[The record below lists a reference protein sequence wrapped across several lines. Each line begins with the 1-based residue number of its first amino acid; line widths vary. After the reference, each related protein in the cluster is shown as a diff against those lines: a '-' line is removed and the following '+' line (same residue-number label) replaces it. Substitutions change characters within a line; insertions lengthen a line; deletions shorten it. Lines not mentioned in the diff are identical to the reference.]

1 MYITKEDLKLL
12 LEVEKY
18 LWNIGNTSLYLELF
32 NLNERLLNER
42 DTNNAKV
49 KQRMYEKRK
58 INKMYGRSK
67 KEIMAHSNAIKKRKE
82 V

>member
-42 DTNNAKV
+42 DANNAKV

-58 INKMYGRSK
+58 TNKMYGRSK
-67 KEIMAHSNAIKKRKE
+67 KEIMAHNNAVRQRE
-82 V
+82 EM

>member
-18 LWNIGNTSLYLELF
+18 LWNTANISLYLELF

-49 KQRMYEKRK
+49 KRRMYEKRK
-58 INKMYGRSK
+58 TNKMYGRSK
-67 KEIMAHSNAIKKRKE
+67 KEIMAHSNAIKKRKG